1 MDSPAFRCVRCS
13 SVVRLRQAP
22 GRTHTYRIFPALTVP
37 ESVQI
42 PTCSRCAATFV
53 DGPTAE
59 ALVPVLQAEYKRELS
74 RRAKRALAEISPYLS
89 QRKLERRIDMTQ
101 GYLSRIGGGHQTPS
115 PQLVVLLALL
125 AHDPALLEWVALYW
139 AAPSPPDPQPEPS
152 R

>member
-1 MDSPAFRCVRCS
+1 VRP
-13 SVVRLRQAP
+13 RQAP
-22 GRTHTYRIFPALTVP
+22 GRTYTYRIFPALTVP

-42 PTCSRCAATFV
+42 PTCSRCAATFI
-53 DGPTAE
+53 DEPTAV
-59 ALVPVLQAEYKRELS
+59 ALVPVLQAEYRRELS
-74 RRAKRALAEISPYLS
+74 RRAKKALAEISPYLS

-101 GYLSRIGGGHQTPS
+101 GYLSRIGGGYATPS

-139 AAPSPPDPQPEPS
+139 AAPSPPEPP